1 MVRPGSCLAR
11 RQVLAATGAG
21 AGLLALA
28 ACTEDRNAVDSPQP
42 GVVLLSVNELEVGQA
57 KVVTTSDGVEVAV
70 VREGEQEVRAF
81 SAICT
86 HQGCTVR
93 AEEEDLHCP
102 CHGSTFALTD
112 GSVISGPAEEP
123 LPEFP
128 VEIQDGNVV
137 TQ

>member
-1 MVRPGSCLAR
+1 M
-11 RQVLAATGAG
+11 
-21 AGLLALA
+21 
-28 ACTEDRNAVDSPQP
+28 
-42 GVVLLSVNELEVGQA
+42 VLLSVNELEVGQA

>member
-1 MVRPGSCLAR
+1 M
-11 RQVLAATGAG
+11 
-21 AGLLALA
+21 
-28 ACTEDRNAVDSPQP
+28 DSPQT

-57 KVVTTSDGVEVAV
+57 TVVTTSDGVEVAV

-93 AEEEDLHCP
+93 AEEEDLYCP
-102 CHGSTFALTD
+102 CHGSKFALTD

-128 VEIQDGNVV
+128 VGIQDGNVV

>member
-21 AGLLALA
+21 AALRVRA
-28 ACTEDRNAVDSPQP
+28 ACTEDRNAVDSPQA

-57 KVVTTSDGVEVAV
+57 TVVTTSDGVEVAV

-86 HQGCTVR
+86 HQGGTVR
-93 AEEEDLHCP
+93 AEEEDLYGP
-102 CHGSTFALTD
+102 CHGSRYTLTG

-123 LPEFP
+123 LPELP
-128 VEIQDGNVV
+128 V
-137 TQ
+137 